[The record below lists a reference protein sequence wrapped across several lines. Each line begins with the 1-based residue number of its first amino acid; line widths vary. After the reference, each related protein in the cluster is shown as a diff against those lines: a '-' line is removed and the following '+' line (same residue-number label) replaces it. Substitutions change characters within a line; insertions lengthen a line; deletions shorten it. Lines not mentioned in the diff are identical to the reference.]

1 VTSPTIDARDPK
13 LLSRADLTRRLVAK
27 LARAEAVVAG
37 IGNTNF
43 DLYAAGHRAQN
54 FYMLGSMGLAC
65 PIALGVA
72 LAQPERGVIALEGDG
87 SILMALGCLATIGMV
102 KPRNLTVIIM
112 DNGIYQITGKQRAAT
127 AGSADIVAIARG
139 AGIAQS
145 HWVRDAAHFE
155 TLLDRRFDDG
165 GPVLLAAKID
175 DAPGI
180 GQTVRDPPLIRRRFM
195 RGLGTA
201 RASALD
207 D

>member
-1 VTSPTIDARDPK
+1 VPAPTIDAAAVK
-13 LLSRADLTRRLVAK
+13 ILSRVDLTKRLVAK
-27 LARAEAVVAG
+27 LTREEAVVAG

-72 LAQPERGVIALEGDG
+72 IAQPERGVIALEGDG
-87 SILMALGCLATIGMV
+87 SILMALGCLATIGMIR
-102 KPRNLTVIIM
+102 PRNLTIVIM
-112 DNGIYQITGKQRAAT
+112 DNGVYQITGKQAAAT
-127 AGSADIVAIARG
+127 ASTADIVAIARG
-139 AGIAQS
+139 AGITNS
-145 HWVRDAAHFE
+145 HWVRDESHFDQL
-155 TLLDRRFDDG
+155 TSRRFDAG

-180 GQTVRDPPLIRRRFM
+180 GQTVRDPPLIRHRFM
-195 RGLGTA
+195 RGLGTG

-207 D
+207 G